1 MKAKTFEVE
10 PDEQKGVIAAKS
22 DSGSTLF
29 DPEKDENILINENP
43 KRTRRKRGDR
53 LTRSDSKS
61 SFFIPTDSSIG
72 DIQEEEERLTAER
85 KRKAE
90 QERERLKAIN
100 SRRKKKRAKSREKEK
115 RNLRRR
121 ISSSKNFCQ
130 HRKWPNEKKFCAKR
144 PRESN
149 VKLSV

>member
-53 LTRSDSKS
+53 LTSSDSKS

-72 DIQEEEERLTAER
+72 DIQEEEERLTADER

-90 QERERLKAIN
+90 QERKREIKSN
-100 SRRKKKRAKSREKEK
+100 KTPGGGGRKKEGKA
-115 RNLRRR
+115 
-121 ISSSKNFCQ
+121 
-130 HRKWPNEKKFCAKR
+130 EKKR
-144 PRESN
+144 RET
-149 VKLSV
+149 